1 MKPRYL
7 LGLSTPLSLGILFV
21 SAQSVA
27 AQESLGQAR
36 QRSSLIE
43 EVVVT
48 AQKREQSA
56 EDVGIAISAFSDDTL
71 KALGITDTADLTNLV
86 AGFSY
91 TDSGFSIP
99 VYTLRGVGFNEIS
112 QTATSAVGVYIDEVN
127 IPFPVMTKGANLDLE
142 RVEVLKGPQ
151 GTLYGRNTTG
161 GAVNYISKKPGA
173 EFEAGVSAAYQK
185 YGQSDVEGYVSG
197 PLSDTLAA
205 RFALRDIRSSEG
217 WQYDYTRP
225 GAELG
230 EVDKQSARFLLIWDA
245 DEDLSIQ
252 WSVDG
257 WRDRSDPQSPQYFQ
271 FKNFSALPAAEAS
284 ENVQNHPTAPEEDAR
299 ATAFNPEREL
309 GLNQDYLA
317 TSLRTDWQF
326 SESTTFTSILA
337 LQHFEG
343 SDSYNNDGLNVSDL
357 DYDTDTETTAWNA
370 EFRLSGFAF
379 DDSVQWVAGYF
390 YSGDELEDTRFTYPT
405 ESSGGYGGIF
415 VRQVDL
421 FSAQDAESHAIFGQ
435 AEWQASDEFKYTL
448 GLRYTNDSREYDAC
462 TRDADGTTAVLFQG
476 VGALQRAGLGD
487 VFSVLTGEE
496 VGDVGQVVAG
506 LLPITALSEP
516 IGQLLVSAADAG
528 LLDLTGDLSG
538 GPGVGDCVTL
548 NSETNESGLVRG
560 GLDEDNISGRVAV
573 DWTPSEAMLIYASY
587 SIGYKAGSYP
597 SLLSAT
603 DEQYTP
609 VTQERIEA
617 FEVGMK
623 GQWYDGQLKVNS
635 SLFRYNYEDKQLFTV
650 FKDPIFGAIQRLDNV
665 PESVVQGLE
674 LEVQAAPFAGLY
686 TSIGFSLLDTEVKDY
701 VGIDINGNSQDF
713 SGNELDYASPM
724 EVTAVVNYEWPV
736 LDDYSASI
744 GLDGKYSDAAQG
756 ELSNNPITVRPSY
769 FILNA
774 RVGFR
779 PYDGPWNLQGYV
791 RNLTDEVYFNS
802 TQFQPD
808 VFVRYTGK
816 PRIYGVR
823 VDYEF

>member
-1 MKPRYL
+1 MKPSSL
-7 LGLSTPLSLGILFV
+7 LGLSAIVISGQFAV
-21 SAQSVA
+21 AQDEA
-27 AQESLGQAR
+27 APQQR
-36 QRSSLIE
+36 QRNSLIE

-71 KALGITDTADLTNLV
+71 KALGVTDTADLTNLV

-161 GAVNYISKKPGA
+161 GAVNYISKKPGE

-185 YGQSDVEGYVSG
+185 YGQSDLEAYVSG
-197 PLSDTLAA
+197 PLSDTLGA

-230 EVDKQSARFLLIWDA
+230 EVDKQSARFMLVWDA
-245 DEDLSIQ
+245 SDDVIVQ

-257 WRDRSDPQSPQYFQ
+257 WRDRSEPQSPQYYK

-284 ENVQNHPTAPEEDAR
+284 ENVQNHPTAPEDDAR
-299 ATAFNPEREL
+299 ATAYNPEREL
-309 GLNQDYLA
+309 GLNQDYIA
-317 TSLRTDWQF
+317 TSVRTDWQF

-337 LQHFEG
+337 LQRFDG
-343 SDSYNNDGLNVSDL
+343 NDSYNNDGLNVSDL
-357 DYDTDTETTAWNA
+357 DYDTATDTTAWNA
-370 EFRLSGFAF
+370 EFRFSGFAF

-390 YSGDELEDTRFTYPT
+390 YSGDELEDTRLTYPT

-421 FSAQDAESHAIFGQ
+421 YSKQDAESHALFGQ
-435 AEWQASDEFKYTL
+435 AEWQASEEFKYTL
-448 GLRYTNDSREYDAC
+448 GLRYTKDSRDYDAC
-462 TRDADGTTAVLFQG
+462 TRDADGTTASLFQA

-487 VFSVLTGEE
+487 VFTLLTSDE
-496 VGDVGQVVAG
+496 VSQVGQVVAG
-506 LLPITALSEP
+506 LLPVTALSEP
-516 IGQLLVSAADAG
+516 IGQVLVAAADAG
-528 LLDLTGDLSG
+528 LLDLTGELSG

-573 DWTPSEAMLIYASY
+573 DWTPSDAMLFYASY

-603 DEQYTP
+603 DAQYTP

-617 FEVGMK
+617 FELGMK
-623 GQWYDGQLKVNS
+623 AQWFDGLLKVNS

-665 PESVVQGLE
+665 PESIVQGLE
-674 LEVQAAPFAGLY
+674 LEVQAAPFDGLY
-686 TSIGFSLLDTEVKDY
+686 TSIGFSLLDTEVVDY
-701 VGIDINGNSQDF
+701 VGIDINGDDQDF

-736 LDDYSASI
+736 LNDYSVNF

-756 ELSNNPITVRPSY
+756 DLSNDPVTVRPSY

-774 RVGFR
+774 RLSFS
-779 PYDGPWNLQGYV
+779 PYEGPWNIQGYV

-802 TQFQPD
+802 SQFQPD

-823 VDYEF
+823 LDYEF